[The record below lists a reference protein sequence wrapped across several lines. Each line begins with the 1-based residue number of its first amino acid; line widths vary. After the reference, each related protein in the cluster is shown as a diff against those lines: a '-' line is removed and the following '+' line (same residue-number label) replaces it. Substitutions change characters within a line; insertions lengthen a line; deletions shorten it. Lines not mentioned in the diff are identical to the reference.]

1 MAISAYV
8 FSVFFDFTGFQAGRH
23 GKGLEEAISNHFRI
37 LKRLVTGCGTSRPAS
52 VMN

>member
-8 FSVFFDFTGFQAGRH
+8 FSVFFNFTGFQAGRH
-23 GKGLEEAISNHFRI
+23 GKGLEEAISDHFRI
-37 LKRLVTGCGTSRPAS
+37 LKLLGTGCGINRPAS